1 MLIHAE
7 DLEVEKK
14 RNMKEEIDPVTDIK
28 DRIVMMKREIIK
40 IENIEIN
47 IDMIRETTG
56 KMTDIVEKKLQIII
70 IPEKMRKMKKELKDQ
85 CQGLQNH
92 HPLPFYLF
100 ELL

>member
-56 KMTDIVEKKLQIII
+56 KMTDIVEKKL
-70 IPEKMRKMKKELKDQ
+70 
-85 CQGLQNH
+85 
-92 HPLPFYLF
+92 
-100 ELL
+100 